1 MSTAYNRCRRKPPL
15 NRGRDNDGGGLG
27 LGALPPAQVFSLR
40 PLRNFFAIFAV
51 KLFPE
56 THLTAK
62 FAEEGRQRSRSEMLR
77 FDAGFC
83 PRPVPPALF
92 GPPLAERTRRL
103 AQNRCARLPSLVGF

>member
-83 PRPVPPALF
+83 PRPS
-92 GPPLAERTRRL
+92 
-103 AQNRCARLPSLVGF
+103 RLPCLVLLWLNVRAVWPKIVAPGCHLW